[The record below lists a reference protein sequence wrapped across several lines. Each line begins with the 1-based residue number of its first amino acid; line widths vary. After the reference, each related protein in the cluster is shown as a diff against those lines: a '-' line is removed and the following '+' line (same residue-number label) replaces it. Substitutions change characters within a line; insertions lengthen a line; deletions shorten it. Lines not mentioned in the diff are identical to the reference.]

1 MSGLLYYRKFMML
14 VSKAAIVLW
23 HVHHVM
29 VMGEVIYKMKFTT
42 DQQKVIDAKKC
53 DLLVSAAAGSGKTAV
68 LVERIIKM
76 ITDGDD
82 PADIDQI
89 LVVTFT
95 NAAAAQM
102 REKISRAV
110 SLRLQEDPAN
120 EHLQRQAALVHHAQI
135 TTIDKFCVSVIRN
148 HFQDIDLDPAFRI
161 AEEGELKLLK
171 NDVENKVLEE
181 YYASGDADFLNMC
194 DTLSPGNSDAGV
206 IAAVESLCGTADS
219 YPWPRTWLTEHA
231 EDYSFVTDGDSENAR
246 ITENTENTK
255 NTENTENTESIENTD
270 CTENAESKTGICDTS
285 WWKLGKTYITGMLA
299 QAVSMCREESEL
311 CDMPGGPE
319 HYSDNINEDYD
330 RISHAYDV
338 MMKCDDYDTIRNTIQ
353 GIPMSTLSRKR
364 PKDVDP

>member
-171 NDVENKVLEE
+171 N
-181 YYASGDADFLNMC
+181 
-194 DTLSPGNSDAGV
+194 
-206 IAAVESLCGTADS
+206 
-219 YPWPRTWLTEHA
+219 
-231 EDYSFVTDGDSENAR
+231 
-246 ITENTENTK
+246 
-255 NTENTENTESIENTD
+255 
-270 CTENAESKTGICDTS
+270 
-285 WWKLGKTYITGMLA
+285 GKQRCWCYC
-299 QAVSMCREESEL
+299 SC
-311 CDMPGGPE
+311 
-319 HYSDNINEDYD
+319 
-330 RISHAYDV
+330 
-338 MMKCDDYDTIRNTIQ
+338 
-353 GIPMSTLSRKR
+353 
-364 PKDVDP
+364 